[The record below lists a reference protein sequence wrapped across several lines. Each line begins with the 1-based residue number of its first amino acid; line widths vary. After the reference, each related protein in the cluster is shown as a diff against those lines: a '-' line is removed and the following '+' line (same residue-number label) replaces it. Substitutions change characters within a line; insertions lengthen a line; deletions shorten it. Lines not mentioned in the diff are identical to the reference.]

1 MVSYFYG
8 ELRKM
13 KNIRKIS
20 VLLIVGLIL
29 SMPFSI
35 SFATAQGEILL
46 QENFDNV
53 SNGGLPTG
61 WSKFDNSYNGAISV
75 TDGALYIDGRSSDY
89 TMTSVAAPSSLLT
102 TGDYTISFDFTITSS
117 NNDTRWAGFVFRMK
131 NSSEYF
137 QMCVRK
143 NPTNNGVEISERL
156 ANATW
161 SVKKTATFSESIDAA
176 KTYHARI
183 TTLGNKAFFSIN
195 DKTILSYTLP
205 EGFLSG
211 GIGFQCVG
219 SILKVDNL
227 VVSKTTELPED
238 LSMLKNTYIVNTGIA
253 LPPTVVANVKE
264 SGDFDAFN
272 TDKTPAS
279 AVLNLDSSLNVL
291 SEDGVI
297 ISDLN
302 SALTKLGSKIIPA
315 FYIKDYIA
323 ADKLIVFIN
332 DIGLKD
338 GFVISDNQSLVKRV
352 REKCKLIRGVI
363 DFSFTGNLSET
374 NKKDIRDITN
384 SNLAKIAILPNK
396 YATRE
401 VIDYLQKRVITVWL
415 KDTDNKTDIYSGILK
430 GSNGL
435 VTEDFGLAI
444 DSLEMFED
452 STLVR
457 KPYVVAHRGMPSVEQ
472 ENTIKGAKA
481 AVAAGADAVEN
492 DIYLTTDNKIVVIH
506 DSTLDRTTNGTGDVE
521 SYSSEQLKA
530 FGVNNVYSKAV
541 EPIPFLEDY
550 FEEFKDTGIMLFIE
564 VKSSKPELITHLKA
578 MIDQYEISDQIVF
591 ISFNASM
598 LTLCRQQMPEIS
610 AGYLKNVTG
619 IEALDAVE
627 NMITISGENN
637 FTIHPDYKSVN
648 YDRINAAKDRGI
660 GVYPWTYRDA
670 QVFNTDYKNGI
681 YGLTTDYSDFAS
693 NYVYELKPL
702 DNYMLYNTKLKAKTF
717 EAEAVS
723 KSNTRTVTCEVIQI
737 DGDATLIKEAD
748 AYYTSKKGSITVVLR
763 YLSEDLNYYIY
774 TQPIKI
780 AVAGENTSNT
790 VKVGGCGTANK
801 VGLYSIILFAV
812 LASASLI
819 IKKKV

>member
-1 MVSYFYG
+1 
-8 ELRKM
+8 M
-13 KNIRKIS
+13 KKIRQIS

-29 SMPFSI
+29 SMPFSF
-35 SFATAQGEILL
+35 SFATAQAEILL
-46 QENFDNV
+46 QENFDDI

-61 WSKFDNSYNGAISV
+61 WSKFDNSYNGAVSV
-75 TDGALYIDGRSSDY
+75 TDGALYIDGRASNY
-89 TMTSVAAPSSLLT
+89 TMTSVATPTSLLS
-102 TGDYTISFDFTITSS
+102 TGDYTIDFDFTITSS

-143 NPTNNGVEISERL
+143 NAADNGVEISQRL

-161 SVKKTATFSESIDAA
+161 SVKKTAAFSESIDAA

-183 TTLGNKAFFSIN
+183 TTLGEKAFFSIN

-238 LSMLKNTYIVNTGIA
+238 FSLLKNTYIVNTGIA
-253 LPPTVVANVKE
+253 LPPTVVANVKKSE
-264 SGDFDAFN
+264 DFDAFD
-272 TDKTPAS
+272 TEKTPAS

-291 SEDGVI
+291 SEDGEI
-297 ISDLN
+297 ISDLD
-302 SALTKLGSKIIPA
+302 SALTKLKNKIIPA

-323 ADKLIVFIN
+323 ADKLIAFIN
-332 DIGLKD
+332 DINLKD

-374 NKKDIRDITN
+374 NKKEIRDITN
-384 SNLAKIAILPNK
+384 SSLAKIAILPNR
-396 YATRE
+396 YATKE

-415 KDTDNKTDIYSGILK
+415 KDTDNKTNIYSGILK

-444 DSLEMFED
+444 DCLEEFED

-481 AVAAGADAVEN
+481 AVAAGADAIEN

-530 FGVNNVYSKAV
+530 FSVNNVYSKTP

-550 FEEFKDTGIMLFIE
+550 FKEFKDTGIMLFIE

-598 LTLCRQQMPEIS
+598 LTLCRKQMPEIS

-619 IEALDAVE
+619 AETLDAVD
-627 NMITISGENN
+627 NMITLSGENN

-670 QVFNTDYKNGI
+670 EAFNTDFKNGI
-681 YGLTTDYSDFAS
+681 YGLTTDYSDFAFD
-693 NYVYELKPL
+693 YVYELKPL

-717 EAEAVS
+717 EAEVVS
-723 KSNTRTVTCEVIQI
+723 KSNTRTVTCEVIKI
-737 DGDATLIKEAD
+737 DGDAILIKEAN
-748 AYYTSKKGSITVVLR
+748 AYYASKKGSVTVVLR

-774 TQPIKI
+774 TQPIMI
-780 AVAGENTSNT
+780 AVTGENTSNT
-790 VKVGGCGTANK
+790 VKIGGCGSANNL
-801 VGLYSIILFAV
+801 GYSIV
-812 LASASLI
+812 LLSGLAAASLV